1 MLNKKLD
8 VDILRLIVVLLQ
20 NFIRIL
26 SVVALNQGADLTPLG
41 WGVSDVV

>member
-26 SVVALNQGADLTPLG
+26 RVVALNQGADLTPLG